1 MDKNKLIELI
11 ENVNSYN
18 NHEDRYVIICGDNL
32 KEELN
37 KLLENTEHKVIGC
50 GDGIID
56 KNRIYIVP
64 IEEKD
69 KYIKC
74 YLGE

>member
-1 MDKNKLIELI
+1 MDKNKLIEII
-11 ENVNSYN
+11 ENVKSYN
-18 NHEDRYVIICGDNL
+18 NHEDRYGIICGDNL

-37 KLLENTEHKVIGC
+37 KLLENTEYKVIEC
-50 GDGIID
+50 GDGIIE

-64 IEEKD
+64 IEEKG

>member
-1 MDKNKLIELI
+1 MDKKKLIELI
-11 ENVNSYN
+11 ENVKSSN
-18 NHEDRYVIICGDNL
+18 NHKDRCGIICSDNL

-37 KLLENTEHKVIGC
+37 KLLENTEYKVIGC
-50 GDGIID
+50 GDGIIE